1 MRAPCLRSGR
11 WRQMR
16 RSSPEQEGDT
26 TPPIPRRG
34 FPIEMQLS
42 HPPKSHGA
50 PYGAPQEFELA
61 VAGRRC
67 CNAEASMEKSLP
79 WKRYPAVCPLRVQ
92 PWSATVGGA
101 PSEACQLLQHPGEE
115 EGERGRSD
123 LGVAAEAASGS
134 LSTRSVS
141 RVGTVEFSAKADSC
155 FLPASALPSEVPPA
169 AEAATQPSAQ
179 AAEFVSRVVPASSAA
194 GDSERH
200 LAASKQLSALSPG
213 EGSILASTAAQAQH
227 HQQLQL
233 LVQQNEEGEEPHK
246 QRQPRLSTDSIV
258 AAPTVKRS
266 PTFARRWNSV
276 CAAAVVCASL
286 SSDASDL
293 GGVFLSA
300 SDSTQQ
306 HAAAADCGGLASL
319 RWLEQEHLPRS
330 HASSSRRCKSA
341 TAQLCG
347 RFRSAV
353 AAARS
358 TAALEAQ
365 SLQLLLQLLLQR
377 RVDTAVALSKRNSNK
392 KAHARKHHPLF
403 DGIPRD
409 VAAQLLPSPV
419 AAVAMLAAA
428 EAAADP
434 SSQDYE
440 GYGASPGEEQERQS
454 SQASVPDETASNKCD
469 LVRAELAV
477 NAFKSKCGLM
487 LPQQLCLGPM
497 EAGAVVV
504 GRLLLPRQHQ
514 EEQQGERPPHVERSG
529 VRLVIGEELWNV
541 LLPLFSHHIRP
552 QPQHQQSKRLP
563 PLLVVRPQLL
573 CLQSRQQLLAHD
585 GVFGIV

>member
-1 MRAPCLRSGR
+1 
-11 WRQMR
+11 MR
-16 RSSPEQEGDT
+16 RSSPEQE
-26 TPPIPRRG
+26 
-34 FPIEMQLS
+34 
-42 HPPKSHGA
+42 
-50 PYGAPQEFELA
+50 
-61 VAGRRC
+61 
-67 CNAEASMEKSLP
+67 
-79 WKRYPAVCPLRVQ
+79 
-92 PWSATVGGA
+92 
-101 PSEACQLLQHPGEE
+101 
-115 EGERGRSD
+115 
-123 LGVAAEAASGS
+123 EAASGS

-141 RVGTVEFSAKADSC
+141 RVGTVESSAEADSC
-155 FLPASALPSEVPPA
+155 CLPASALPSEVPPA

-194 GDSERH
+194 GDSEQH

-213 EGSILASTAAQAQH
+213 EGSCSWIHHLYECLHRRGRHGQRPGSILASTAAQAQH

-266 PTFARRWNSV
+266 
-276 CAAAVVCASL
+276 
-286 SSDASDL
+286 SDASDL
-293 GGVFLSA
+293 GGVFL
-300 SDSTQQ
+300 
-306 HAAAADCGGLASL
+306 
-319 RWLEQEHLPRS
+319 
-330 HASSSRRCKSA
+330 
-341 TAQLCG
+341 
-347 RFRSAV
+347 
-353 AAARS
+353 
-358 TAALEAQ
+358 
-365 SLQLLLQLLLQR
+365 
-377 RVDTAVALSKRNSNK
+377 N
-392 KAHARKHHPLF
+392 
-403 DGIPRD
+403 
-409 VAAQLLPSPV
+409 
-419 AAVAMLAAA
+419 
-428 EAAADP
+428 
-434 SSQDYE
+434 YE